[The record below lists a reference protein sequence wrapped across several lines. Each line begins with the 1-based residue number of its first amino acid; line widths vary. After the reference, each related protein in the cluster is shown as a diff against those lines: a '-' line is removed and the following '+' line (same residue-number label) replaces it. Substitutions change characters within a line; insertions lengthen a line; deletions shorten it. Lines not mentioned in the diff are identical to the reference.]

1 MNVLEMYSLFN
12 KCKMKHHQLLK
23 TLFTAGKILM
33 TFPSCLHPG
42 GKIPICK
49 ISLKRPSQHLRTH
62 GHISLPVS
70 SKILSPL
77 LMKKANSEY
86 EKNFQSK
93 KCVTVGKIL
102 MTLSSCSQQVR
113 KSNFQ
118 IDTNLTVNTM
128 KYKIIG

>member
-1 MNVLEMYSLFN
+1 MDTWT
-12 KCKMKHHQLLK
+12 H
-23 TLFTAGKILM
+23 
-33 TFPSCLHPG
+33 FPSSF
-42 GKIPICK
+42 K
-49 ISLKRPSQHLRTH
+49 QDFE
-62 GHISLPVS
+62 
-70 SKILSPL
+70 PL
-77 LMKKANSEY
+77 LMKKANPEY

-128 KYKIIG
+128 KYKIIGSFQKKAWPDAALRENK